1 MTSTSSADLFA
12 RAQQVIPSGVNS
24 PVRAFGSVG
33 GTPPFLTDAKGALL
47 HDADGREYVD
57 LVGSWGPMILGHA
70 NEQVVEAVRE
80 AAGRGLSFGAPQ
92 AGEVTLVE
100 EVVSRIAPVEQLRLV
115 NSGTEATM
123 SALRVA
129 RAATERDV
137 IVKFAGCYHG
147 HVDALLAEAGSGV
160 ATFAMPGSAGVT
172 ASTARDTVVLPY
184 GDRDAVAA
192 LFAERGSE
200 IAAIITEAAPANM
213 GVVPPLEVDGI
224 GFNRFLSETA
234 HAHGSLLISDEVL
247 TGFRASREG
256 YYGVDG
262 PTGAEGAWAPD
273 LMTFG
278 KVIGGGLPVGAFGG
292 RKDLM
297 GLLAPAGPVYQAGTL
312 SGNPLATAAG
322 MATFAGLDAAA
333 YETLG
338 SASSTLQQLVADAFT
353 TAGVPRRDPD
363 RGHPVLGVL
372 PERAGARLRGREG
385 AGHSSVHSLLP
396 RDAGGRDLPAAV
408 GLRGVVRL
416 HRAHPGDPRP
426 DRGRAAGRR
435 EGRRGGVSTAD
446 G

>member
-1 MTSTSSADLFA
+1 MTSTTTSADLFA

-33 GTPPFLTDAKGALL
+33 GTPPFLTEAKGALL
-47 HDADGREYVD
+47 HDADGNEYVD

-70 NEQVVEAVRE
+70 NEQVVEAVRA

-92 AGEVTLVE
+92 PGEVTLAE
-100 EVVSRIAPVEQLRLV
+100 EVVRRIGPVEQLRLV

-129 RAATERDV
+129 RAATGRDV
-137 IVKFAGCYHG
+137 VVKFAGCYHG

-172 ASTARDTVVLPY
+172 AATARDTVVLPY
-184 GDRDAVAA
+184 GDREAVAA
-192 LFAERGSE
+192 LFAERGGE

-213 GVVPPLEVDGI
+213 GVVPPLAQDGV

-234 HAHGSLLISDEVL
+234 HAAGALLISDEVL
-247 TGFRASREG
+247 TGFRAS
-256 YYGVDG
+256 
-262 PTGAEGAWAPD
+262 AEGHYGIDGADRSWAPD

-292 RKDLM
+292 RADLM

-322 MATFAGLDAAA
+322 LATLEGLDAAA
-333 YETLG
+333 YDTLG
-338 SASSTLQQLVADAFT
+338 RVSSTLQQLVADALT
-353 TAGVPRRDPD
+353 TAGVPHVIQTAGTLFSVFFREQPVTTYEDAKAQDTAAFTRFFHAMLEGGVYLPPSAFEAWFVSTAHTDEVLD
-363 RGHPVLGVL
+363 RIAAV
-372 PERAGARLRGREG
+372 
-385 AGHSSVHSLLP
+385 
-396 RDAGGRDLPAAV
+396 LPAAAKAAA
-408 GLRGVVRL
+408 RG
-416 HRAHPGDPRP
+416 
-426 DRGRAAGRR
+426 
-435 EGRRGGVSTAD
+435 
-446 G
+446 

>member
-1 MTSTSSADLFA
+1 MTSTPVTAAGSADLFA

-33 GTPPFLTDAKGALL
+33 GTPPFMASASGALL
-47 HDADGREYVD
+47 QDADGREYVD

-70 NEQVVEAVRE
+70 NPGVVEAVRE

-92 AGEVTLVE
+92 AGEVELVE
-100 EVVSRIAPVEQLRLV
+100 EVVRRIGPLEQLRLV

-129 RAATERDV
+129 RAATGRDV
-137 IVKFAGCYHG
+137 VVKFAGCYHG

-172 ASTARDTVVLPY
+172 EGTARDTVVLPY
-184 GDRDAVAA
+184 GDREAVSA
-192 LFAERGSE
+192 LFAERGDE

-213 GVVPPLEVDGI
+213 GVVPPLEEGGT

-234 HAHGSLLISDEVL
+234 HAAGALLISDEVL

-256 YYGVDG
+256 FYGIDG
-262 PTGAEGAWAPD
+262 ADGAWAPD

-292 RKDLM
+292 RRDLM
-297 GLLAPAGPVYQAGTL
+297 ALLAPAGPVYQAGTL

-322 MATFAGLDAAA
+322 LATFAGLDDTA
-333 YETLG
+333 YARLDR
-338 SASSTLQQLVADAFT
+338 ASRALQDLVREALTA
-353 TAGVPRRDPD
+353 AGVPHVIQTAGTLFSVFFREA
-363 RGHPVLGVL
+363 PVRNYDDAK
-372 PERAGARLRGREG
+372 EQDTAAFTRFF
-385 AGHSSVHSLLP
+385 HSLLEQGIYLP
-396 RDAGGRDLPAAV
+396 PSAFEAWFVSTAHDDAVIDRIGAALPAA
-408 GLRGVVRL
+408 
-416 HRAHPGDPRP
+416 AK
-426 DRGRAAGRR
+426 AAAQG
-435 EGRRGGVSTAD
+435 
-446 G
+446 

>member
-1 MTSTSSADLFA
+1 MTPASSADLFS

-33 GTPPFLTDAKGALL
+33 GTPPFLTSAKGALL

-92 AGEVTLVE
+92 PGEVSLVE
-100 EVVSRIAPVEQLRLV
+100 EVVDRVRPVEQLRLV

-129 RAATERDV
+129 RAATGRDV
-137 IVKFAGCYHG
+137 VVKFAGCYHG

-172 ASTARDTVVLPY
+172 AATARDTVVLPY
-184 GDRDAVAA
+184 GDREAVTA
-192 LFAERGSE
+192 LFAKRGAE
-200 IAAIITEAAPANM
+200 IAAVITEAAPANM
-213 GVVPPLEVDGI
+213 GVVPPLVQDGV
-224 GFNRFLSETA
+224 GFNRFLAETV
-234 HAHGSLLISDEVL
+234 HAAGALLISDEVL

-256 YYGVDG
+256 YYGIDG
-262 PTGAEGAWAPD
+262 PHGSGADGSSGGDWAPD

-292 RKDLM
+292 RRDLM

-322 MATFAGLDAAA
+322 LATFAGLDEAA
-333 YETLG
+333 YAQLDT
-338 SASSTLQQLVADAFT
+338 ASTALQQLVGEALG
-353 TAGVPRRDPD
+353 TAGVPHVIQTAGSLFSVFFREE
-363 RGHPVLGVL
+363 PVTGY
-372 PERAGARLRGREG
+372 EG
-385 AGHSSVHSLLP
+385 AKAQDTEAFTRFFHAMLEGGVHLP
-396 RDAGGRDLPAAV
+396 PSAFEAWFVSTAHTPEILDRIAQVLPAA
-408 GLRGVVRL
+408 
-416 HRAHPGDPRP
+416 A
-426 DRGRAAGRR
+426 RAAAG
-435 EGRRGGVSTAD
+435 S
-446 G
+446 

>member
-1 MTSTSSADLFA
+1 MSTTASADLFT

-33 GTPPFLTDAKGALL
+33 GTPPFLTSASGALL
-47 HDADGREYVD
+47 HDVDGREYVD

-70 NEQVVEAVRE
+70 HEPVVEAVRE

-92 AGEVTLVE
+92 AGEVALAE
-100 EVVSRIAPVEQLRLV
+100 EVVGRIGPVEQLRLV

-129 RAATERDV
+129 RAATGRDV

-172 ASTARDTVVLPY
+172 AATAKDTVVLPY
-184 GDRDAVAA
+184 GDRAAVSA
-192 LFAERGSE
+192 LFAERGGE

-213 GVVPPLEVDGI
+213 GLVPPQEEDGI

-234 HAHGSLLISDEVL
+234 HAAGALLISDEVL

-256 YYGVDG
+256 QYGLDG
-262 PTGAEGAWAPD
+262 EGWAPD

-297 GLLAPAGPVYQAGTL
+297 ALLAPAGPVYQAGTL

-322 MATFAGLDAAA
+322 LATFAGLDAAA

-338 SASSTLQQLVADAFT
+338 EASRTLQQLVAEALT
-353 TAGVPRRDPD
+353 TAGVPHVIQTAGTLFSVFFRSE
-363 RGHPVLGVL
+363 PVRSYEDAKAQDTEAFTRFFRAMLDGGVYL
-372 PERAGARLRGREG
+372 PPSAFEAWF
-385 AGHSSVHSLLP
+385 
-396 RDAGGRDLPAAV
+396 
-408 GLRGVVRL
+408 
-416 HRAHPGDPRP
+416 
-426 DRGRAAGRR
+426 
-435 EGRRGGVSTAD
+435 VSTAHTPQILD
-446 G
+446 RIAAVLPGAARAAARG

>member
-1 MTSTSSADLFA
+1 MTSTSSTDLFA

-47 HDADGREYVD
+47 HDADGKEYVD

-100 EVVSRIAPVEQLRLV
+100 EVVSRVAPVEQLRLV

-213 GVVPPLEVDGI
+213 GVVPPLEADGI

-234 HAHGSLLISDEVL
+234 HAHGALLISDEVL

-262 PTGAEGAWAPD
+262 PTGTDDAWAPD

-338 SASSTLQQLVADAFT
+338 SASRTLQQLVADALT
-353 TAGVPRRDPD
+353 TAGVPHVIQTAGTLFSVFFREE
-363 RGHPVLGVL
+363 PVTGYEDAKNQDTAAFTRFFHAML
-372 PERAGARLRGREG
+372 
-385 AGHSSVHSLLP
+385 
-396 RDAGGRDLPAAV
+396 DAGVYLPPSAFEAWF
-408 GLRGVVRL
+408 
-416 HRAHPGDPRP
+416 
-426 DRGRAAGRR
+426 
-435 EGRRGGVSTAD
+435 VSTAHTESVLD
-446 G
+446 RIAAALPGAAKAAASA